1 MTRSSSLAMRR
12 LSIEIKSRKY
22 VKGYG
27 FLSFARTYE
36 KKLLDTGLNGSKNVV
51 HKVGEFLGSKIAD
64 AVSQLNNEI
73 IVKPDENPINV
84 KEITIPIETR
94 NEILNKVRK

>member
-1 MTRSSSLAMRR
+1 MLKDMDFYH
-12 LSIEIKSRKY
+12 LHEHMK
-22 VKGYG
+22 
-27 FLSFARTYE
+27 
-36 KKLLDTGLNGSKNVV
+36 KKLLDTRLNASKNVV
-51 HKVGEFLGSKIAD
+51 HKVGELLGSKIAD
-64 AVSQLNNEI
+64 AVTQLNNEK